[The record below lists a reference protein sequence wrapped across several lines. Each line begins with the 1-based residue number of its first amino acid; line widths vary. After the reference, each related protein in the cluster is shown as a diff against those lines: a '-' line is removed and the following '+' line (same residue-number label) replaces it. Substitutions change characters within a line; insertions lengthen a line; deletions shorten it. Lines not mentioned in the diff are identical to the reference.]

1 MLVFIIIFLGAFIL
15 IKRINKYVDKLEE
28 NNQSLSDE
36 EFERRL
42 VNLDK
47 HEVDEILKLRQQGFK
62 EGQSELESTKVSTK
76 YSGLIKNIINPK
88 NPLFDEK
95 SRSHYKIE
103 ISKELKE
110 IIIWYLGEA
119 LMERS

>member
-1 MLVFIIIFLGAFIL
+1 MRINILLIIQNSETTTANWLSSPGVIGTIVLVFIIIFLGAFIL

-62 EGQSELESTKVSTK
+62 RRAKRVGI
-76 YSGLIKNIINPK
+76 Y
-88 NPLFDEK
+88 K
-95 SRSHYKIE
+95 SLYKI
-103 ISKELKE
+103 
-110 IIIWYLGEA
+110 
-119 LMERS
+119 